1 MIMSAQDARGPM
13 SATGVARSDEIRDR
27 PAVCLAGGVLLAAA
41 GPGAGPL
48 VRHQFARPRAAGR
61 ARRELRQLQAA
72 VHRRSLSRRLAV
84 LAAHRR
90 TLDARHAAAGLSHGL
105 RHRPGAAVAAPAAAD
120 AGDPAVLDLVPDP
133 RLCVDGPA
141 GRERHPQPGP
151 ALVGPGAQPG
161 HHPRHR
167 MGDPSRHHLRLPAVH
182 GAAALQQPREARL
195 GPARSRVRPRRQAIG
210 GVRHRHPAPVDA
222 GHRRRLPDGVHPRSR
237 RVRDPRPAGRHAHA
251 DDRQGAVGRVF
262 HQFRLAAR
270 LGGGDLPAGPAGR
283 PDRDLSAA
291 SAAQPGAD
299 MTIGRARFA
308 FTVLAFGYAFLY
320 LPIALVIVY
329 SFNESRLVTVW
340 AGFSTKWWVALFHN
354 EAMLDAAWLSLR
366 IGLASATL
374 ATLLGVAAG
383 YALARVPRFAGRTLF
398 ASLVVAPMVMPE
410 VVMGISM
417 LLLFVGSDQLLGGPA
432 RGFLTIVIGHVTF
445 SLAFVSIVVQARL
458 ADFDRSLEEAAMDL
472 GATPL
477 VTFLTV
483 TLPLIA
489 PALISGWLL
498 AFTLSLDDLILTQ
511 FVAGAQ
517 SQTLPMRV
525 YSSVRLGVDPQIN
538 VLATIVVGI
547 AASALIASAVLTRR
561 SRVHSQTT

>member
-1 MIMSAQDARGPM
+1 
-13 SATGVARSDEIRDR
+13 
-27 PAVCLAGGVLLAAA
+27 
-41 GPGAGPL
+41 
-48 VRHQFARPRAAGR
+48 
-61 ARRELRQLQAA
+61 
-72 VHRRSLSRRLAV
+72 
-84 LAAHRR
+84 
-90 TLDARHAAAGLSHGL
+90 
-105 RHRPGAAVAAPAAAD
+105 
-120 AGDPAVLDLVPDP
+120 
-133 RLCVDGPA
+133 
-141 GRERHPQPGP
+141 
-151 ALVGPGAQPG
+151 
-161 HHPRHR
+161 
-167 MGDPSRHHLRLPAVH
+167 
-182 GAAALQQPREARL
+182 
-195 GPARSRVRPRRQAIG
+195 
-210 GVRHRHPAPVDA
+210 
-222 GHRRRLPDGVHPRSR
+222 
-237 RVRDPRPAGRHAHA
+237 
-251 DDRQGAVGRVF
+251 
-262 HQFRLAAR
+262 
-270 LGGGDLPAGPAGR
+270 
-283 PDRDLSAA
+283 
-291 SAAQPGAD
+291 

-417 LLLFVGSDQLLGGPA
+417 LLLFVGSDRLFGGPE
-432 RGFLTIVIGHVTF
+432 RGFLTITAAHVTF
-445 SLAFVSIVVQARL
+445 SLAFVAIVVQARL

-477 VTFLTV
+477 TTFLTV

-489 PALISGWLL
+489 PALASGWML
-498 AFTLSLDDLILTQ
+498 AFILSLDDLILTQ
-511 FVAGAQ
+511 FVSGAQ

-525 YSSVRLGVDPQIN
+525 YSSVRLGVDPQVN
-538 VLATIVVGI
+538 VLATIVVAI

-561 SRVHSQTT
+561 SVDKRASQ